1 MMQTWHFFHSG
12 TLQYWFQSS
21 LKSNNFVDDK
31 KKYGYKQYWCKPQ
44 RVTTAYSKEQI
55 FINFGFSV
63 KVLIVGTSCS
73 RDLEAGRSGVY

>member
-1 MMQTWHFFHSG
+1 MTFFHSG
-12 TLQYWFQSS
+12 TLQYCFQSS

-31 KKYGYKQYWCKPQ
+31 KNMVKQCWCKPQ
-44 RVTTAYSKEQI
+44 CVTTAHSKEQI

-73 RDLEAGRSGVY
+73 RDLEAESIVVY